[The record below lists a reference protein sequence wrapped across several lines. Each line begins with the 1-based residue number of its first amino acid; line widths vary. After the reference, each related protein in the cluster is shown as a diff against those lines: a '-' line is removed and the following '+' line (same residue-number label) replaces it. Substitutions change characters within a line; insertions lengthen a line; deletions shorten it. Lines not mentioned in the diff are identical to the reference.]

1 MSSDVHP
8 KWMNSAAALTS
19 AFAAKRSRS
28 QYSTALTSWLVSA
41 SIALMRSASAT
52 EKSAAVTISSL
63 EDAPIQ
69 ALTRAVDIQIV
80 KDVPWQ
86 KVAGNAEPP
95 AQQYAGPDA
104 ATLSCELIYDGSAT
118 GQNVATATQP
128 LQMLAQINQVL
139 GRPPRVLFK
148 TGAISFKGVIDQVA
162 IHYTHVEND
171 SAVVVI
177 ITVKN

>member
-1 MSSDVHP
+1 MRTLAFLVPLLISL
-8 KWMNSAAALTS
+8 AAP
-19 AFAAKRSRS
+19 AAS
-28 QYSTALTSWLVSA
+28 
-41 SIALMRSASAT
+41 T

-104 ATLSCELIYDGSAT
+104 VTLSCELIYDGSAT

-162 IHYTHVEND
+162 IHYTLYLAD
-171 SAVVVI
+171 G
-177 ITVKN
+177 TPVKARVAFHMRETSSVSVAPR